1 MNSKKEISESQIGD
15 LEPFCMALDSMGEHD
30 LAIQVLDAFARKSF
44 NFKQFD
50 NLSKC
55 YFKLKNY
62 EKSIKYAEDAIA
74 QILHLDSFQLYVTR
88 FNLINVYNHANYPEK
103 AMTYIACNEAIDP
116 NDIDLQ
122 LEKAYSLYLL
132 NRKSEAEKILLDA
145 LENRKDLSQEIIT
158 KIKFNLGTYF
168 LYRDRFQQ
176 GMQYFIFEGAKM
188 KLWNTQTIFS
198 RNQKINLPFWQGS
211 PDVKNLIVFAEA
223 GIGDEIINIRFM
235 KTLKERNINAIW
247 YEATCDA
254 RNEVNDRPGLVEV
267 FKKNGFPVVSDLREI
282 ENLGDFSWTY
292 SMHLPIYLNLEYK
305 DLWSGPY
312 LQAPDDFKQ
321 KWNEKLE
328 SGDCLPKI
336 GIRWQGS
343 PLYDHD
349 LHRSYSLEL
358 LYKNIKNCEAT
369 FHSLQKDEGLDQ
381 LDKFENLVDWSN
393 DLETLED
400 AFGLISNLDL
410 VITSCTSIAHIAA
423 SMGKE
428 VFILVPISA
437 YYVWS
442 HSLEQSPWY
451 GKNVK
456 LFRQQKPRC
465 WKEPI
470 EMIAQELKN
479 RGLICE

>member
-1 MNSKKEISESQIGD
+1 MNKKIEDDENHLGD
-15 LEPFCMALDSMGEHD
+15 LEPFCMALNAMGEQK
-30 LAIQVLDAFARKSF
+30 LAIQVLDAFAKKSF

-55 YFKLKNY
+55 YFKLKDY
-62 EKSIKYAEDAIA
+62 QKSIKYGEDAIA
-74 QILHLDSFQLYVTR
+74 QILHLDNLQLYITR
-88 FNLINVYNHANYPEK
+88 FNMINVYNHANYPEK
-103 AMTYIACNEAIDP
+103 AMTYIACNELLAPD
-116 NDIDLQ
+116 DVDLQ

-132 NRKSEAEKILLDA
+132 NRKPEAEQILQGI
-145 LENRKDLSQEIIT
+145 LENRKDLSQELIT

-168 LYRDRFQQ
+168 LYRDKFQQ

-198 RNQKINLPFWQGS
+198 RNEEINLPFWQGS
-211 PDVKNLIVFAEA
+211 PDTKNLVVFAEA

-235 KTLKERNINAIW
+235 KELKERNINAIW
-247 YEATCDA
+247 YEATCSA
-254 RNEVNDRPGLVEV
+254 RNEKNDRPGLIEV
-267 FKKNGFPVVSDLREI
+267 FRKNGYPVVSNLNEI
-282 ENLGDFSWTY
+282 DNLQDYSWTY

-305 DLWSGPY
+305 DLWNGSY
-312 LQAPDDFKQ
+312 LKSSEEFEE
-321 KWNEKLE
+321 KWKSKLG
-328 SGDCLPKI
+328 SDSSLPKI
-336 GIRWQGS
+336 GVRWQGS

-349 LHRSYSLEL
+349 LHRSYPLNL
-358 LYKNIKNCEAT
+358 LFENIKDCQAS

-381 LDKFENLVDWSN
+381 LNDFPGLIDWSQ

-410 VITSCTSIAHIAA
+410 VITSCTSVAHIAA

-451 GKNVK
+451 GRNVK

-470 EMIAQELKN
+470 RLLTQELKN
-479 RGLICE
+479 RGFIRD